1 MLDYEQSRKKIN
13 IILTNID
20 FLERRRGE
28 IVRVLEHIDEEI
40 AQSPIE
46 VAIDQ
51 LGFVMKKSIV
61 SSALAEELTN
71 LNAEVGKQEERI
83 VVMANA
89 LMETE

>member
-28 IVRVLEHIDEEI
+28 IVRVLEHIDEET